1 MSRTAHRFSG
11 RRARA
16 LLGGA
21 AAVVVLA
28 LLSPLAA
35 VTAAAAAPVGADP
48 ADPYAVFAHCPV
60 EALVAAGHPDGS
72 CITAVINGGT
82 FKIGKGTVPVTKE
95 SVLSEGNF
103 VRPDDSVVAVAPTD
117 DQLFASSPMQVPGG
131 LLGVPGL
138 ATLLPGL
145 TDITATVELATT
157 EPPVV
162 DVFNALY
169 GTGVVVTL
177 PVKIRLRNALLG
189 NKCYIGSNADPIV
202 LELRTGTTSPPTPN
216 QPITGDRGELTFV
229 AGPNDGSLVQET
241 GAVLV
246 DNSFSVPRARGC
258 GLLGSLDG
266 VVNQRQGLPAP
277 AGTNTAILKGNSYLG
292 GPASAILASRG

>member
-1 MSRTAHRFSG
+1 MSRPAHRFSG

-16 LLGGA
+16 LLVGA
-21 AAVVVLA
+21 VSLTALATLA
-28 LLSPLAA
+28 LVPAA
-35 VTAAAAAPVGADP
+35 NAATTAGAVDP
-48 ADPYAVFAHCPV
+48 ADPYAVFDHCPV
-60 EALVAAGHPDGS
+60 AEMVAAGHGDAS
-72 CITAVINGGT
+72 CITAVIDGGS
-82 FKIGKGTVPVTKE
+82 FRIGKGTVPVTAR
-95 SVLSEGNF
+95 SVLSEGNH
-103 VRPDDSVVAVAPTD
+103 VEPDGTVVAVAPTD
-117 DQLFASSPMQVPGG
+117 GALFASSPMQVPGG

-138 ATLLPGL
+138 EKLLPGL

-189 NKCYIGSNADPIV
+189 NKCYIGSNAKPIV
-202 LELRTGTTSPPTPN
+202 LELRTGTTNPPAPN
-216 QPITGDRGELTFV
+216 QPITGDRGDLTFV
-229 AGPNDGSLVQET
+229 PGPNDGSLVAET

-246 DNSFSVPRARGC
+246 DNSFSVPAATGC

-277 AGTNTAILKGNSYLG
+277 AGTNTAILKGSSFLG